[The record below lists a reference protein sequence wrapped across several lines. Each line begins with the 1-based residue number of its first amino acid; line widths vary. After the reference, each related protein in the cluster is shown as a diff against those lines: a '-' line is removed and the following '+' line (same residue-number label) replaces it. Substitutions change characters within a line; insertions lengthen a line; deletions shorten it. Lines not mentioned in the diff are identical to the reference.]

1 LKNFRGNKDLELQIK
16 ARPTRCNK

>member
-1 LKNFRGNKDLELQIK
+1 MLESPCISYKQIK